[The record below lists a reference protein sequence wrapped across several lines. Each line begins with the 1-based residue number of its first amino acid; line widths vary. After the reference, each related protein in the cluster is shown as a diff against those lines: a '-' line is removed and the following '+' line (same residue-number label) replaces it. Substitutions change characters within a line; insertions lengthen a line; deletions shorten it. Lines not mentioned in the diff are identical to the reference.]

1 MDWISL
7 CYILLNFAL
16 VGSVVLFFTPAPL
29 LLKQCYLVVTGVAVA
44 FVFTWI
50 PEWTTWVLLVAM
62 AIYDIL
68 AVLVPGGPLKVLVEM
83 AQERDEDIPALVYEA
98 RSVRRN
104 ATQQQQ
110 QQPLEV
116 DGEATATRLV
126 VSPSQQRRQQQHG
139 STIEHE
145 TASSDGRSTPT
156 LDASD
161 TPLIAH
167 SASLSA
173 DTGIVLQPPLQ
184 QEVAAVGAGTHLTPE
199 QVHEAEMHPSEASA
213 FALPEAIKLGL
224 GDFIFY
230 SVLVGRAA
238 MYDMLTVF
246 SCYIAI
252 ISGLGM
258 TLVWLAV
265 THHALPAL
273 PISIAMAVLFYFVS
287 RFVMEPVILPMTFN
301 LVYF

>member
-1 MDWISL
+1 M
-7 CYILLNFAL
+7 
-16 VGSVVLFFTPAPL
+16 
-29 LLKQCYLVVTGVAVA
+29 Q
-44 FVFTWI
+44 
-50 PEWTTWVLLVAM
+50 
-62 AIYDIL
+62 
-68 AVLVPGGPLKVLVEM
+68 
-83 AQERDEDIPALVYEA
+83 
-98 RSVRRN
+98 RRN

-184 QEVAAVGAGTHLTPE
+184 QEVAAVGAGTHL
-199 QVHEAEMHPSEASA
+199 SKSN
-213 FALPEAIKLGL
+213 FG
-224 GDFIFY
+224 
-230 SVLVGRAA
+230 S
-238 MYDMLTVF
+238 
-246 SCYIAI
+246 
-252 ISGLGM
+252 
-258 TLVWLAV
+258 WL
-265 THHALPAL
+265 
-273 PISIAMAVLFYFVS
+273 LFYFHFMIYYS
-287 RFVMEPVILPMTFN
+287 NFPQ
-301 LVYF
+301 